1 MWNWTC
7 EALVMRFG
15 CGTVVWLTSVARVLT
30 LARDCDTE
38 SKHKQLIQQI
48 YLDQQ
53 SFVYL
58 MALKRNKGPGYRAE
72 NRANYPLFSE
82 RARRSQNLQNFCEIR
97 YEESPV

>member
-1 MWNWTC
+1 
-7 EALVMRFG
+7 MRFG
-15 CGTVVWLTSVARVLT
+15 CGTVVWLTSVPRVLT
-30 LARDCDTE
+30 LARDCDKE
-38 SKHKQLIQQI
+38 SKHKPLIRQI
-48 YLDQQ
+48 YQDQQ

-58 MALKRNKGPGYRAE
+58 IALKHINKGPGYRAE